1 MLEHKEDL
9 VMDVFPW
16 PDGRGFTGGDAWW
29 DYIMNK
35 EELRRLDSLMGLA
48 LLDTEIRDQLIDQRD
63 HTLFEAFGLS
73 SETQT
78 WLSSLDASTLVE
90 LAKAIVSTR

>member
-1 MLEHKEDL
+1 
-9 VMDVFPW
+9 
-16 PDGRGFTGGDAWW
+16 
-29 DYIMNK
+29 
-35 EELRRLDSLMGLA
+35 MGLA